1 MEPSDL
7 FQIVYELVSDKKLN
21 RFRSLIQVESGYISV
36 LITSGNGQYLEM
48 ELNLFNNQLVTSLSS
63 VGIKNKNE
71 FRDLLITFFNLQLT

>member
-36 LITSGNGQYLEM
+36 LITSSNGRYLEM
-48 ELNLFNNQLVTSLSS
+48 ELNLSNKQLVTSLSEI
-63 VGIKNKNE
+63 GIRDKNKLRN
-71 FRDLLITFFNLQLT
+71 LLITFFNL